1 MPYPL
6 TLSYPICLLEQ
17 DCLAKDTKCFS
28 GICLSI
34 CSSKCKQHEYC
45 DRSKNIC
52 IPRLLRRK
60 FSKECDKYSCCYLH
74 ETCVSGKCV
83 RNNKVKLPCTN
94 QIDCGG
100 GNAACY
106 LGFCQEVYQKV
117 CTQNSQCSKG
127 FVCVE
132 NECASACALDGT
144 CRNGGDKKSCDSYRD
159 CNKGEYCHDNVCT
172 VSVGD
177 FCLNDDDCSSGK
189 VCQYNKCGLPQDKVL
204 PSNFL
209 CECKE
214 NENCDIKDCFKSK
227 VSSESELIPTKSKD
241 KTQTIETLKHMIQ
254 ELIKAEEKQLVPPEV
269 IEESRLGKNQ
279 LLKMKIGESLSNK
292 INSNQEDTPSPS
304 FKRHGTV
311 QKTCIVNNE
320 CIYPESCCVLGVC
333 MNLSP
338 CSQQSNFKRQMF
350 NIRELADM
358 NIACRN
364 QDDCPVNMTCDLG
377 LCQRDSSKRERQL
390 EKECDHDSD
399 CKELHRTCLIGAC
412 VETLDLDNTNSNGK
426 VTEPCIYDSDGNN
439 GVCENQE
446 LSCFMNACV

>member
-1 MPYPL
+1 MPL

-17 DCLAKDTKCFS
+17 DCLAEDTR
-28 GICLSI
+28 CLSGVCLSV

-45 DRSKNIC
+45 DRSRNIC

-83 RNNKVKLPCTN
+83 LNNKAKLPCTN
-94 QIDCGG
+94 QEDCA

-117 CTQNSQCSKG
+117 CTQSSQCSEG

-132 NECASACALDGT
+132 NECASACAVDGT
-144 CRNGGDKKSCDSYRD
+144 CANGAAKKSCDSHRD
-159 CNKGEYCHDNVCT
+159 CKKGEYCHDNVCT
-172 VSVGD
+172 MPEED
-177 FCLNDDDCSSGK
+177 FCWNDNDCSSGE
-189 VCQYNKCGLPQDKVL
+189 VCQYNKCSLLQDKTL

-214 NENCDIKDCFKSK
+214 NEKCDIKDCFKSK
-227 VSSESELIPTKSKD
+227 ARPESELIPTKSKGA
-241 KTQTIETLKHMIQ
+241 THTIETLKNMIQ
-254 ELIKAEEKQLVPPEV
+254 ELIKVEEKKLVPPEV
-269 IEESRLGKNQ
+269 TEESKLGKSQ
-279 LLKMKIGESLSNK
+279 LLKMKIGESISNK
-292 INSNQEDTPSPS
+292 INSNQEDTPL
-304 FKRHGTV
+304 FKSDRMV
-311 QKTCIVNNE
+311 RKTCIANSE
-320 CIYPESCCVLGVC
+320 CIYSGNCCVLGVC

-350 NIRELADM
+350 NIRELADV
-358 NIACRN
+358 NVACRS
-364 QDDCPVNMTCDLG
+364 QDDCPVNMTCNLG
-377 LCQRDSSKRERQL
+377 LCQRASSKRERQL
-390 EKECDHDSD
+390 KKECDHDSD
-399 CKELHRTCLIGAC
+399 CKELHRTCLFGAC
-412 VETLDLDNTNSNGK
+412 VETLDLENMNSNRK
-426 VTEPCIYDSDGNN
+426 VTEPCIYDNDGNN